1 MPLFIEGLRVES
13 ADKEPTYNEE
23 GIPEILV
30 GTNAVIRLFGT
41 GLTTDTVITFTDV
54 LAERDTI
61 CDKIKSK
68 EFPVS
73 TAVRC
78 FIEGRKNKNK

>member
-13 ADKEPTYNEE
+13 ADKEPSYNEK

-30 GTNAVIRLFGT
+30 ETNAVIRLFGT
-41 GLTTDTVITFTDV
+41 GFTPDTVITFTDM
-54 LAERDTI
+54 LAKRDTL

-73 TAVRC
+73 IAV
-78 FIEGRKNKNK
+78 